1 MNKTMLF
8 LFLSISLADCSGNKK
23 ADGKYPVID
32 IVNSIGNYQ
41 RVYCSDLFSSIELI
55 PLETKDDC
63 LIAKVPF
70 PSIIL
75 TDNFIFMNS
84 QFGKQQLYAFDGSG
98 KFLNLIGRNGQGP
111 GEYIFSNN
119 SFLNTDKPTIFVEDT
134 KHILEYDF
142 MGNHIRS
149 FKHISEEGFW
159 LENYAYAGDG
169 VFIADTYYNG
179 KNPFKYYLVDSNGV
193 IIKSF
198 PNHIFYS
205 KIGAWRTNDE
215 GALTPLHVNDRVY
228 LKDVLNDTVYV
239 LKNMELQ
246 PAYVFELGKYTYPLE
261 TLESFEGHGSQR
273 SLLVSAIRFSTAPG
287 TFVVTEKFIFYYVLL
302 PEAVPKP
309 KAKPRYRPLTNQK
322 ASDDMPVYGIYGIDK
337 QTNTLLDT
345 DDYFQKGIVN
355 DLNGGLPFIP
365 IYYAGNNLLV
375 GIWWADDM
383 KETLTEK
390 YFANQTIKDPQAYQK
405 LKELLKTLK
414 DDDNPV
420 VVVAKLK

>member
-1 MNKTMLF
+1 ML
-8 LFLSISLADCSGNKK
+8 LLSLTFILAGCSGDKK

-32 IVNSIGNYQ
+32 IVNEIGNYQ

-55 PLETKDDC
+55 PLETGDDC
-63 LIAKVPF
+63 LLTKVPF
-70 PSIIL
+70 PRILL
-75 TDNFIFMNS
+75 TDNHIFINS
-84 QFGKQQLYAFDGSG
+84 NPFRQQLYAFDGSG
-98 KFLNLIGRNGQGP
+98 KFLNPIGRRGQGP
-111 GEYIFSNN
+111 GEYLFS
-119 SFLNTDKPTIFVEDT
+119 SKFFLNTEKPTIFVEDT

-142 MGNHIRS
+142 KGNHIRS
-149 FKHISEEGFW
+149 FKYLSEDGFY

-169 VFIADTYYNG
+169 MFVASTLYNG
-179 KNPFKYYLVDSNGV
+179 KNPYKYYLVDSNGD

-198 PNHIFYS
+198 PNHIFYQ
-205 KIGAWRTNDE
+205 KNGKWEMTFE
-215 GALTPLHVNDRVY
+215 GALTPVRLKDQLY
-228 LKDVLNDTVYV
+228 LKDYVNDTVYV
-239 LKNMELQ
+239 LKDMELQ
-246 PAYVFELGKYTYPLE
+246 PAYVFGLGKYTFPMEFLE
-261 TLESFEGHGSQR
+261 DFEHQR
-273 SLLVSAIRFSTAPG
+273 SLLVSAIRITTTLVF
-287 TFVVTEKFIFYYVLL
+287 TEKFIFYLIAL
-302 PEAVPKP
+302 PEASPKP
-309 KAKPRYRPLTNQK
+309 KAKPRYNIILKQDRP
-322 ASDDMPVYGIYGIDK
+322 DDTGVYGIYNIEQ

-345 DDYFQKGIVN
+345 DDYFQKGIIN

-383 KETLTEK
+383 KETLTDK